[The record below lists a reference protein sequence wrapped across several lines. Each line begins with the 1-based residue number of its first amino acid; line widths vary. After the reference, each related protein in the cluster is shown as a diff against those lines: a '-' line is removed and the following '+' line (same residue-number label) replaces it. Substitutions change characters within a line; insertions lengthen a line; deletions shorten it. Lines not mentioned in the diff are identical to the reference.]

1 MKEQNLEILRA
12 SITDL
17 ETQTTHLEA
26 ELAEITSK
34 LKNDPNTTVQQHIR
48 LLHEY
53 NEIKDVGQGLMGMIA
68 DARGVRVVDVHRE
81 FGVGE
86 KD

>member
-1 MKEQNLEILRA
+1 MGPSTYYLLNGFNSR
-12 SITDL
+12 
-17 ETQTTHLEA
+17 
-26 ELAEITSK
+26 
-34 LKNDPNTTVQQHIR
+34 KNDPNTTVQQHIR